1 MLLHDKLKPYRLI
14 LASQSPRRRQLLAA
28 CGLKFET
35 AECYGVDEVY
45 PPSLPATEVPVYLAR
60 LKSEAYPHPLES
72 NEILIT
78 ADTVVILD
86 DRIIGKP
93 KPGDREDALATLRK
107 LSGRT
112 HTVITGVALRSA
124 GRLASFDAVS
134 HVRFKTLSEEE
145 IAYYVD
151 HYRPYD
157 KAGAYGI
164 QEWIGYIAIEHVD
177 GSFYNIMGLPV
188 QHLYTELDQ
197 FTSL

>member
-1 MLLHDKLKPYRLI
+1 MLLHDKLKHYRLI

-28 CGLKFET
+28 CGLRFEP
-35 AECYGVDEVY
+35 AECYGVDEIY
-45 PPSLPATEVPVYLAR
+45 PPSLPTAEVPVYLAR
-60 LKSEAYPHPLES
+60 LKSEAYPHPLGP
-72 NEILIT
+72 NEILLT

-86 DRIIGKP
+86 DQIIGKP

-124 GRLASFDAVS
+124 GHLVSFDAVS

-145 IAYYVD
+145 IVYYVD
-151 HYRPYD
+151 HYQPYD

-197 FTSL
+197 FISL